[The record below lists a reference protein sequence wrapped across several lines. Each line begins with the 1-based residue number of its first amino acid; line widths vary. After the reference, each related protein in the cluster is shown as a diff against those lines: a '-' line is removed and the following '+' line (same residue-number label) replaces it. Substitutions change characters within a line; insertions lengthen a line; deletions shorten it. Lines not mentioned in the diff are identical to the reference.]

1 MNKSS
6 KGQGFFILLIICVL
20 IGLGLTLSNQ
30 SQQVNYTYRDYLEDL
45 TEGKIARVIIR
56 QNQEAPTGRVSVVDK
71 ADTVKTFNVVNTET
85 AWQAAMDAGLNP
97 EVMDISKP
105 NYFMTE
111 ILPMIL
117 IFVVMFF
124 MFNMMMNRSAGG
136 GDSKMMNFGK
146 SRAKMTLNTDGK
158 GTTFK
163 EVAGVAEEKE
173 ELAEIVDFLKN
184 PKKYIQVPISMT

>member
-1 MNKSS
+1 M
-6 KGQGFFILLIICVL
+6 
-20 IGLGLTLSNQ
+20 
-30 SQQVNYTYRDYLEDL
+30 
-45 TEGKIARVIIR
+45 
-56 QNQEAPTGRVSVVDK
+56 VDK

-85 AWQAAMDAGLNP
+85 AWQAAMEAGLNP

-124 MFNMMMNRSAGG
+124 MFNMMMGRSAGG

-184 PKKYIQVPISMT
+184 PKKYIQVGAKIPKGVI